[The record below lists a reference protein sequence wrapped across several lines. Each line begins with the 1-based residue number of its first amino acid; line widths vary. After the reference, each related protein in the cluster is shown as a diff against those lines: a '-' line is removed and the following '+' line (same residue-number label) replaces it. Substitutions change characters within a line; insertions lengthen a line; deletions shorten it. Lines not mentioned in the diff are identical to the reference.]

1 MLEQMPGIHMY
12 AQWKLIWEKYRHI
25 LKPNRKSPIEL
36 LNYVSR
42 RYCLTEIH
50 EQAALDTVR
59 LNILMNE
66 PLAQKLPKNSAPE
79 PRTFYIE
86 DVGNGKDLYT
96 LQSTKGQRSRIFF
109 GIDMITGY
117 FIVEGCSRLWDELYA
132 FRGLDED
139 DLENPYCV
147 AEYINCLEAFGMLE
161 DTLRNNK

>member
-12 AQWKLIWEKYRHI
+12 DQWKLIWEKYRHI

-96 LQSTKGQRSRIFF
+96 AVYKGTKKQDILRNRYDYRLFYRRRLQSTLGR
-109 GIDMITGY
+109 T
-117 FIVEGCSRLWDELYA
+117 V
-132 FRGLDED
+132 
-139 DLENPYCV
+139 CV
-147 AEYINCLEAFGMLE
+147 
-161 DTLRNNK
+161 